1 LHQTLSDNE
10 LYGEKHMSRNMLK
23 WSVGAALL
31 TLSLAAQAAANGVVV
46 SVAPEK
52 PALGKSDDV
61 VVKVTFTNTS
71 GSPQYVLKS
80 HTPFGGMPMTPL
92 FEVTRDGSPVRYL
105 GAVAKRPAPTAADYY
120 LLKPGASYSA
130 KVELSSLYDMATT
143 GDYTIRFRA
152 AAAQLFAEPSALQ
165 SAGARLAAAAG
176 ADGNDVGKDI
186 TQLQSD
192 AATVWIDGARP
203 RGSREATRTLAE
215 MQAESMAGS
224 AAPASLSTSQCSSS
238 QQSTISQA
246 LSAAQTMA
254 TNADAYMARGTMGT
268 RYTKWF
274 GAVNSS
280 RVSTIKSHF
289 AAIKSAL
296 ASKPI
301 TVNCGCTDTSYA
313 YVYPTQP
320 YTIYVCKAFW
330 NAPLTG
336 TDSKGGTLVHET
348 SHFNVIAGTD
358 DWAYGQSAAASLA
371 ISNPARA
378 IDNADSHEYFGENT
392 PALQ

>member
-1 LHQTLSDNE
+1 
-10 LYGEKHMSRNMLK
+10 MSRNMLK
-23 WSVGAALL
+23 WTAGAAVLA
-31 TLSLAAQAAANGVVV
+31 LSFAAQAAANGVVV

-52 PALGKSDDV
+52 PALGKSEDV
-61 VVKVTFTNTS
+61 VVTVTFTNTS

-80 HTPFGGMPMTPL
+80 HTPFGAVPMTPL

-105 GAVAKRPAPTAADYY
+105 GAVAKRPAPTASDYY

-130 KVELSSLYDMATT
+130 RVELSSLYDMSTT
-143 GDYTIRFRA
+143 GDYAIRYRA
-152 AAAQLFAEPSALQ
+152 AAAQLFADAPSVQAANVTTATSIAARAGTAPNELQ
-165 SAGARLAAAAG
+165 SE
-176 ADGNDVGKDI
+176 
-186 TQLQSD
+186 
-192 AATVWIDGARP
+192 AATVWIEGVRP
-203 RGSREATRTLAE
+203 RGSREVSKTLAE
-215 MQAESMAGS
+215 MQAESMAGTVS
-224 AAPASLSTSQCSSS
+224 AASLAFSQCSSS

-254 TNADAYMARGTMGT
+254 TNADAYMTRGTMGT

-274 GAVNSS
+274 GAVAST

-289 AAIKSAL
+289 AAIKSTL

-348 SHFNVIAGTD
+348 SHFNVVAGTD

-378 IDNADSHEYFGENT
+378 IDNADSHEYFSENT

>member
-1 LHQTLSDNE
+1 
-10 LYGEKHMSRNMLK
+10 MSRNMLK
-23 WSVGAALL
+23 WSVGAAVL

-46 SVAPEK
+46 SVAPQK
-52 PALGKSDDV
+52 PSLGKSDDV
-61 VVKVTFTNTS
+61 VVQVTFTNTS

-105 GAVAKRPAPTAADYY
+105 GAIAKRPAPTAADYY

-143 GDYTIRFRA
+143 GDYAIRFRA
-152 AAAQLFAEPSALQ
+152 ASAQLFADVSALQ
-165 SAGARLAAAAG
+165 GTGSGALQRAAAG
-176 ADGNDVGKDI
+176 GAVDGKEVGKDVGE
-186 TQLQSD
+186 LQSD
-192 AATVWIDGARP
+192 VATVWIDGARP
-203 RGSREATRTLAE
+203 RGSHEVTRTLAE
-215 MQAESMAGS
+215 MQADAMAGT
-224 AAPASLSTSQCSSS
+224 AATASLAYSQCSSS

-254 TNADAYMARGTMGT
+254 TNADAYMTRGTMGT

-320 YTIYVCKAFW
+320 YTIYVCRAFW

-348 SHFNVIAGTD
+348 SHFNVVAGTD

-378 IDNADSHEYFGENT
+378 IDNADSHEYFSENT